1 MSKISVQFDTVSK
14 DLDVTLDGEK
24 VENVSY
30 MTIYAYK
37 EEGGNDVGSI
47 ELNTLVEVDGER
59 MFRLTRIIADEKIV
73 VSEESVAKKQLYKDI
88 GEAIKP
94 RFHKLP

>member
-1 MSKISVQFDTVSK
+1 MAKINVQFDTVSK

-30 MTIYAYK
+30 ITIYAYK

-59 MFRLTRIIADEKIV
+59 MFRLTRIMADEKV
-73 VSEESVAKKQLYKDI
+73 VTDESVAQSQLHKDI
-88 GEAIKP
+88 SEAIKP